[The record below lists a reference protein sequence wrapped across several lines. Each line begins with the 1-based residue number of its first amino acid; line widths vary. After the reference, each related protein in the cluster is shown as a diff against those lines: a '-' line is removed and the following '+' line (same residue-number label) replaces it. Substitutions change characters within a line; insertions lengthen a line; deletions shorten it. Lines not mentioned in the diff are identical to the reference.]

1 MSSTVQLLADHG
13 TRLGENITKHLEDDI
28 WELRPGNN
36 RVLYFYHKDDTYV
49 LLHQFRK
56 KTQKTPRREIEKA
69 KAERD
74 DWISRRGGV
83 TYMATWSD
91 YKNHVR
97 ANNPEIAKDIDEIEV
112 LSQIVGA
119 MIEQRHN
126 LNLSQRDL
134 AELCGL
140 PHSSVARIESG
151 KSTPNLSTLLKI
163 FRQLG
168 LSFTVNPVSPPATL
182 GNSKTSL

>member
-1 MSSTVQLLADHG
+1 
-13 TRLGENITKHLEDDI
+13 
-28 WELRPGNN
+28 
-36 RVLYFYHKDDTYV
+36 
-49 LLHQFRK
+49 
-56 KTQKTPRREIEKA
+56 
-69 KAERD
+69 
-74 DWISRRGGV
+74 
-83 TYMATWSD
+83 MATWSY

-97 ANNPEIAKDIDEIEV
+97 ATNPEIAKDIDEVEA

-126 LNLSQRDL
+126 LDLSQRDL

-151 KSTPNLSTLLKI
+151 KTTPNLSTLLKI

-168 LSFTVNPVSPPATL
+168 LTFTISPVSQTAAP
-182 GNSKTSL
+182 GK